1 MYQNYGK
8 AIGTVINNQLN
19 YNIMDNLKRKVLYNH
34 MYFDES
40 ASQTYDR
47 NGDFW
52 IELSCLCR
60 NHPEITIMVEYIA
73 VKDRYVSHL
82 LQDVRVTCDHDEFQK
97 ICDQIYRSLYYRVPL
112 IFHKEFE
119 GRDDILKD
127 VLESC
132 EKKNI

>member
-1 MYQNYGK
+1 
-8 AIGTVINNQLN
+8 
-19 YNIMDNLKRKVLYNH
+19 MDNLKRKVLYNH

-40 ASQTYDR
+40 ASNTYDR

-52 IELSCLCR
+52 IELNSLCR
-60 NHPEITIMVEYIA
+60 NHSEITIMVEYIA